1 MTISSI
7 SKLLMMLI
15 ISFEVSSQ
23 NVMDSVV
30 LQLFEHKFPVDVY
43 NKKDIAW
50 EHGTYSV
57 TVKKNGKPTIKS
69 NDKLINAILPVK
81 VNLHARINKDLGVT
95 KISINCIAEF
105 VTDGDLSIIPD
116 RKSKY
121 MKTDA
126 IVNIVVPNVDMNCD
140 GLKIPI
146 SVQLRSLVAQNKV
159 KWEQNIKN
167 KYLYMWKS

>member
-1 MTISSI
+1 MRFSNISM
-7 SKLLMMLI
+7 LLMMLV
-15 ISFEVSSQ
+15 ISLDVNSQ

-43 NKKDIAW
+43 NKKDIVW

-57 TVKKNGKPTIKS
+57 TVKKNGKPKIKS
-69 NDKLINAILPVK
+69 NDKLINAIMPVK

-95 KISINCIAEF
+95 KISINCLAEF

-121 MKTDA
+121 RKTDA
-126 IVNIVVPNVDMNCD
+126 IVNIIVPNVDMNCD

-146 SVQLRSLVAQNKV
+146 SAQLRSLVAQNKV
-159 KWEQNIKN
+159 KWEQTIKN